1 VVIEKTLES
10 PLDCKEIKPVSP
22 KLNESWIFIGRTEA
36 PILSPPDIKS
46 QLTGKD
52 PDAGKYWGQEE
63 KGYDRGW
70 DGWKASRTQCTWIRA
85 NSGRRWRM
93 GKPGVL
99 QSVGLQRVR
108 HNWGTEQQQQMFIFL
123 DIMPLTPNTAC
134 AQCVQLCDLMDCSP
148 PGSSVHGISQ
158 ARIPEWVAIPSS
170 RGSSPPRDQT
180 RISCIAGRFFTAEPP
195 GLPHT

>member
-1 VVIEKTLES
+1 MGFCVFVFVFFFAFSYYSWGSQYKKAIIYIYIIYNDTEWNSWMAS
-10 PLDCKEIKPVSP
+10 PTQWTWVS
-22 KLNESWIFIGRTEA
+22 
-36 PILSPPDIKS
+36 
-46 QLTGKD
+46 
-52 PDAGKYWGQEE
+52 
-63 KGYDRGW
+63 
-70 DGWKASRTQCTWIRA
+70 A
-85 NSGRRWRM
+85 NSGRCWRM

-99 QSVGLQRVR
+99 QSVELQRVR